1 MSLGYYL
8 DPLGCAKNQV
18 DAETM
23 MGFLHEAGWVS
34 VADPAEAELII
45 INSCGFIEKAK
56 QESINTVLGYRK
68 TYPDKKIVLAGCLA
82 QGYAQELS
90 AALPEADLIFGNR
103 DLAKI
108 THAALLAL
116 ASPETGDVCRVFAP
130 TEIPEPGISPSG
142 RRPLLSL
149 PGSAYIKIAEGCDNH
164 CTFCGIPRI
173 RGPLRSRTR
182 SQVVDECRELLDRG
196 IKELCLIGQ
205 DLGSYGTDRTGGVSE
220 LPQLLEALSQMEGR
234 FWVRML
240 YLHPDRFPLPILDL
254 IRHDPRLLPYFDL
267 PFQHGASK
275 ILRAMNRRG
284 TGASYLALIHHIR
297 EMLPDATI
305 RSTFLT
311 GFPGETEKDFQGLL
325 DFQEQAQLDWVGC
338 FTYSREAD
346 TPAYSM
352 KPRILRSIAA
362 ARQRRIETGQVPI
375 TEKRLDRFLGR
386 TLDALVE
393 KPVPSKEA
401 EKKKAYLARLRCQ
414 APEVDG
420 LTLIRSDELLL
431 PGTFVRGRIFARH
444 GFDLELGLED

>member
-23 MGFLHEAGWVS
+23 MGFLQEAGWVA
-34 VADPAEAELII
+34 VADPAEADLII

-56 QESINTVLGYRK
+56 QESINTLLGYRQ

-108 THAALLAL
+108 TQAAALAL
-116 ASPETGDVCRVFAP
+116 SSPEVSCRVLVPAAIPAP
-130 TEIPEPGISPSG
+130 DTSPSG

-173 RGPLRSRTR
+173 RGPLQSRSL

-220 LPQLLEALSQMEGR
+220 LPQLLKALSQVEGR

-240 YLHPDRFPLPILDL
+240 YLHPDKFPLPILEL
-254 IRHDPRLLPYFDL
+254 IRQDPRLLPYFDL

-275 ILRAMNRRG
+275 ILRAMNRQG
-284 TGASYLALIHHIR
+284 TGESYLALIQHIR
-297 EMLPDATI
+297 AMLPDATI

-325 DFQEQAQLDWVGC
+325 HFQGQAQLDWVGC
-338 FTYSREAD
+338 FTYSREEH

-352 KPRILRSIAA
+352 KPRIPRNIAA
-362 ARQRRIETGQVPI
+362 ARQRLIETRQIPI
-375 TEKRLDRFLGR
+375 TEKRLDRLLGK
-386 TLDALVE
+386 TLEALVE
-393 KPVPSKEA
+393 EPVPGGEEPKRQV
-401 EKKKAYLARLRCQ
+401 YRARLRCQ

-420 LTLIRSDELLL
+420 LTFIQSDTLLV
-431 PGTFVRGRIFARH
+431 PGTFVWGRICTRH
-444 GFDLELGLED
+444 GFDLELRLED